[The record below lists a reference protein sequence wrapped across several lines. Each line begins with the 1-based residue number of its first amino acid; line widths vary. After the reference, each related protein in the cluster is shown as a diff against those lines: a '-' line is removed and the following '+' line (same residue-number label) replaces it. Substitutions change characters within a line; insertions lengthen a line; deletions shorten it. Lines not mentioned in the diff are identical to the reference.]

1 MDANWAIWIELQ
13 EKVDDVPVE
22 AIEFDDPT
30 LEMAV
35 GDKIMLR
42 ANILPINVLNRKV
55 TWESSD
61 EAIATIDEKGY
72 LKALAT
78 GEATITATSVQN
90 PDISGSCTVYVKMS
104 SDMVDIIPYQRDARI
119 SWPGYNPDCEWRV
132 SWRRAGETE
141 WNSAEPQAETK
152 IYLHGLLPDTEYE
165 GTVKAI
171 GDETTSPVAF
181 TFETNP
187 LTSEYPVIELSKKRI
202 KAGEAIPLIV
212 SNIADDEHTIVWKVN
227 GSVIDGDE
235 YECVKSGTVELRAEI
250 SLDDGSTEVLINELE
265 VMK

>member
-1 MDANWAIWIELQ
+1 MQ

-90 PDISGSCTVYVKMS
+90 PIF
-104 SDMVDIIPYQRDARI
+104 
-119 SWPGYNPDCEWRV
+119 RV
-132 SWRRAGETE
+132 HV
-141 WNSAEPQAETK
+141 Q
-152 IYLHGLLPDTEYE
+152 
-165 GTVKAI
+165 
-171 GDETTSPVAF
+171 
-181 TFETNP
+181 
-187 LTSEYPVIELSKKRI
+187 
-202 KAGEAIPLIV
+202 
-212 SNIADDEHTIVWKVN
+212 
-227 GSVIDGDE
+227 
-235 YECVKSGTVELRAEI
+235 
-250 SLDDGSTEVLINELE
+250 ST
-265 VMK
+265 